1 MHGLYITMWLCEP
14 PRTHVKLSCRLGSIS
29 QTVVRAGSKGLNH
42 QVKIS
47 CRPGSLI
54 RSNSGSSRF
63 EGTEPPRTQVMLPYH
78 NISSTLDFTQMH
90 QPPPPVVTGENIV
103 TFPFPYRFADIS
115 DADLDQSVTAV
126 KEQMPDVGERM
137 ITGALRS
144 NGIHVPRRRV
154 RQSLH
159 RVDPINVALR
169 WRPRIQRRPYS
180 VPGPN
185 SLWHLGKL
193 LNCLNV
199 ILLQHNGSHIIII
212 MSTSVAC

>member
-1 MHGLYITMWLCEP
+1 
-14 PRTHVKLSCRLGSIS
+14 
-29 QTVVRAGSKGLNH
+29 
-42 QVKIS
+42 
-47 CRPGSLI
+47 
-54 RSNSGSSRF
+54 
-63 EGTEPPRTQVMLPYH
+63 MLPYH
-78 NISSTLDFTQMH
+78 NISSTLDFTHMH

-103 TFPFPYRFADIS
+103 SFPFLYRFADIS

-159 RVDPINVALR
+159 RVDLINVALR
-169 WRPRIQRRPYS
+169 WRPRIQRRPSS
-180 VPGPN
+180 VHGPN

-199 ILLQHNGSHIIII
+199 ILLQHTGSHIIII
-212 MSTSVAC
+212 ICLQVLLVRNNCYADGLKLGHDLWCSENHIDNFCRWTPQVGAMATGDSWCN